1 MWHIVRVLSTHNSQD
16 NFIVLKDAIKKQK
29 KDYDYFSM
37 GTQMRQQLQR
47 TTHLSH
53 LIVLSKAAVKK
64 MEEWQWSREQNGSWT
79 YISLGASQR
88 VSNYNEW

>member
-1 MWHIVRVLSTHNSQD
+1 MWLHIVRVLSTHNSQD

-37 GTQMRQQLQR
+37 GTTQMRQQLQR

-64 MEEWQWSREQNGSWT
+64 MEEWQWRTEKTEEQNGSMD
-79 YISLGASQR
+79 IH
-88 VSNYNEW
+88 

>member
-1 MWHIVRVLSTHNSQD
+1 MWLHIVRVLSTHNSQD

-37 GTQMRQQLQR
+37 GTTQMRQQLQR

-64 MEEWQWSREQNGSWT
+64 MEEWQWRTEKRRTKWLAHGHT
-79 YISLGASQR
+79 L
-88 VSNYNEW
+88 V